1 MIKAIIVDDEVIFSD
16 YLNALLAEA
25 SKDIEVVATVDNI
38 PEAITQISI
47 LKPQLVFLDMELPEI
62 SGIDF
67 LKQTQ
72 SKDYEII
79 VTTSH
84 TEFALDAI
92 KGDVVDYLIKPIK
105 KMELILAIQKVKR
118 KLESK
123 RPADSNDKIGV
134 FNDNGFDL
142 ISKNEILYCHADN
155 NYTHIHKLDGK
166 SLLVSKTLKDIEH
179 QMDNPNFFRVN
190 KSFLVNIQH
199 IKRYVITDGGS
210 VVMQDDSEI
219 SVSPSSKDELISK
232 LHLKG

>member
-199 IKRYVITDGGS
+199 IKRYVKTDGGS